1 MLSTSNINAIEGKFR
16 RNKVEFKNTFLFKEM
31 PINIQNI
38 LVDNEICI
46 IYYTNSINY
55 SWFLTNQNLI
65 IPSEIDISL
74 SSLKK
79 IDFLNIKEN
88 PNEKLMNKELDLF
101 TENFKFSITVEEK
114 SWPLIYNIFKFII
127 NKNIEHSSIDL

>member
-31 PINIQNI
+31 PMNIPNI
-38 LVDNEICI
+38 LGDNEICV

-65 IPSEIDISL
+65 IPSEINISL

-101 TENFKFSITVEEK
+101 TENYNFSIMVEEK
-114 SWPLIYNIFKFII
+114 SWPLIYN
-127 NKNIEHSSIDL
+127 